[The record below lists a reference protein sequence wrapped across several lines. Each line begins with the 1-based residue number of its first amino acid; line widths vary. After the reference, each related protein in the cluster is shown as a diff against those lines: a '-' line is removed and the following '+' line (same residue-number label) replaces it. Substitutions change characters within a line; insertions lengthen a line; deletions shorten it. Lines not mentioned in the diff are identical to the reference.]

1 MNNKSWFLEDRGCK
15 LYNAKDRPYF
25 MPQTFLIKT
34 SYYNNILDKSL
45 AYDGYDEVTINNL
58 IRRDKKD
65 IIFIRNALGI
75 HIAHNGHTRNFLEFE
90 ILFLNEFFRNELS
103 GL

>member
-1 MNNKSWFLEDRGCK
+1 MNIIIIGDIMIDINYQSEVNR
-15 LYNAKDRPYF
+15 NAPEADIPIY
-25 MPQTFLIKT
+25 
-34 SYYNNILDKSL
+34 NILDKSL